1 MDRITTR
8 RKFVLIAWLSIHTLL
23 AQNQL
28 TRTNNLLRAGDM
40 VVKQQLGFIDPGLS
54 GKNIEWD
61 FSDVRM
67 VDDKYHLSYFLPDE
81 HVKDT
86 VIGLE
91 HETRYFYKLSSDT
104 LSLTGY
110 TNRTTQM
117 TYDKPEV
124 LYVFPLKYGDSIRTD
139 FSGTGAYCQTVELKA
154 EGYSQAVADAYG
166 KLKTPDNG
174 MLDVIR
180 ILRTKEF
187 ADIGLDNTRM
197 LMKTYQ
203 WFTPG
208 CRYPVFETIRS
219 FTLRNDSTIE
229 NFSTSFYFSEI
240 GREELNLADSVNANV
255 LAADSARSVDLLVGC
270 TTYPNP
276 VSSLLTVNYQL
287 KADANVSFL
296 VCDSKGLPWIS
307 VPAISLQAGD
317 RLQKINMSG
326 LPAGYYVLHIRV
338 NGKAYARTIL
348 KI

>member
-1 MDRITTR
+1 MKKITE
-8 RKFVLIAWLSIHTLL
+8 KWKCVLL
-23 AQNQL
+23 AFLSAHSLFAQNHL

-40 VVKQQLGFIDPGLS
+40 VVKQQLEFINPGLP

-67 VDDKYHLSYFLPDE
+67 VDDKYQLSYFWPDE
-81 HVKDT
+81 HAKDT

-91 HETRYFYKLSSDT
+91 HQTRYFYKLSSDT
-104 LSLTGY
+104 LALTGY

-154 EGYSQAVADAYG
+154 EGYSKTVVDAYG

-174 MLDVIR
+174 VLDVVR

-187 ADIGLDNTRM
+187 TDIGLDNTRM
-197 LMKTYQ
+197 LLKTYQ

-240 GREELNLADSVNANV
+240 NREELNFNDSVNADPSFGHE
-255 LAADSARSVDLLVGC
+255 AHDSDILVDC
-270 TTYPNP
+270 NTYPNP
-276 VSSLLTVNYQL
+276 VSSQITVSYKLQ
-287 KADANVSFL
+287 ADADVSFL
-296 VCDSKGLPWIS
+296 LSDTKGLPWLS
-307 VPAISLQAGD
+307 VPKLKVEAGNQEQ
-317 RLQKINMSG
+317 RINMTGFPS
-326 LPAGYYVLHIRV
+326 GYYVLYIRV
-338 NGKAYARTIL
+338 NGKVYSRTIL
-348 KI
+348 KV